1 MKKFLSTTKV
11 SSHRSFFSERRHRL
25 TLLFLCL
32 LIGVGFLLPAA
43 VGIISDVVLAPFV
56 RVGVWVRES
65 PGVIPV
71 YVRERSALR
80 AEMEHL
86 QSKLD
91 ATAAYTLTIDRLT
104 EENIA
109 LRSVYGE
116 GLPSKRLL
124 SRVVAR
130 PPWLAYDLIQ
140 LDKGAADGVVV
151 GAPVF
156 AGRDVVIGSVVET
169 GPRYA
174 FVQLVT
180 SAGFLSTV
188 YLPAAK
194 LVATMEGQGSG
205 VSRVRFAQGIRVVPG
220 DMVLMLAFDAGVYGQ
235 VTHVENASTQP
246 EQYAYVTLPEPLQS
260 LRYVTVGEKPPTPPT
275 PEFLA
280 SSTQALIANYFYIP
294 AVAELLTPTSTASG
308 TSPAVAT
315 STSPL

>member
-1 MKKFLSTTKV
+1 MKKFSLTTKA
-11 SSHRSFFSERRHRL
+11 SSRRSFFSERRHRL
-25 TLLFLCL
+25 VLIFLGLLCAA
-32 LIGVGFLLPAA
+32 GFLLPTI
-43 VGIISDVVLAPFV
+43 VGVVGDIVLSPFV
-56 RVGVWVRES
+56 RVATWVRES

-71 YVRERSALR
+71 YLRERSALR
-80 AEMEHL
+80 ADIEAL
-86 QSKLD
+86 QAELD
-91 ATAAYTLTIDRLT
+91 ATTAHTLTIERLT

-140 LDKGAADGVVV
+140 LDKGSDDGVVV

-156 AGRDVVIGSVVET
+156 AGRDVVVGSVVET

-174 FVQLVT
+174 FVELVT

-194 LVATMEGQGSG
+194 LVATMEGQGNG

-220 DMVLMLAFDAGVYGQ
+220 DLVIMLAYDAGVYGQ
-235 VTHVENASTQP
+235 ITHVENESTQP
-246 EQYAYVTLPEPLQS
+246 EQYAFVTLPESLQS
-260 LRYVTVGEKPPTPPT
+260 LRYVTVGEKPATPPT
-275 PEFLA
+275 PEMIA
-280 SSTQALIANYFYIP
+280 SSTQGLVADYFYIP
-294 AVAELLTPTSTASG
+294 AVGELLAPTSTATTTESG
-308 TSPAVAT
+308 FATTS
-315 STSPL
+315 SSL